1 MTAPCSPGCLLRAR
15 HVMELLINSLHI
27 ENQACPTALSQM
39 GKIRLGAKSHLVGC
53 LEKLT
58 TVREN
63 AAASPPVEVPPKG
76 TALTRKKR
84 GKGIRRRVEPSSS
97 IPGNWQAFLR
107 IDENKVEL
115 FAFPATTIATA
126 ETEKQ
131 IISPNHKH
139 VLCTQPRDVTGL
151 APCSH
156 EEADTRILLHVQD
169 AVIQGYTKVSI
180 RTVDTDVV
188 VLAVAVAEHL
198 VIEELWVAFG
208 TAKTSGTWQL
218 TRWLWHW
225 DRTSAEGCHSS
236 TH

>member
-1 MTAPCSPGCLLRAR
+1 MTLDGAAIVNMLAP
-15 HVMELLINSLHI
+15 
-27 ENQACPTALSQM
+27 
-39 GKIRLGAKSHLVGC
+39 
-53 LEKLT
+53 
-58 TVREN
+58 
-63 AAASPPVEVPPKG
+63 
-76 TALTRKKR
+76 
-84 GKGIRRRVEPSSS
+84 
-97 IPGNWQAFLR
+97 
-107 IDENKVEL
+107 DENKVEL
-115 FAFPATTIATA
+115 FAFLATTIATA

-198 VIEELWVAFG
+198 VIDELWVAFG
-208 TAKTSGTWQL
+208 TGKTSGTWQL

-236 TH
+236 THSLYVTPCHASVGGGRLYNLFHVDLSLRL